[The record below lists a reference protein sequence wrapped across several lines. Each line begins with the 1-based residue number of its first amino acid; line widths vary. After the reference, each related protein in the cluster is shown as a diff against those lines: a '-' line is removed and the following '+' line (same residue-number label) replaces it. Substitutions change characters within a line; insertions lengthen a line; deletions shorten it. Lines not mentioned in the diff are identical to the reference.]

1 MTKLKLVPP
10 ETVQRTGPGTA
21 RRLVIFRGDHR
32 RMLRELVLIGLV
44 ILGGVGVSQLW
55 TRQQRGWS
63 VVLCLAIACGV
74 IYLARRWR
82 IDLSAVA

>member
-1 MTKLKLVPP
+1 M
-10 ETVQRTGPGTA
+10 
-21 RRLVIFRGDHR
+21 
-32 RMLRELVLIGLV
+32 LIGLV

-63 VVLCLAIACGV
+63 VVLCLVVACGV